1 VAGGTISVG
10 SSGAKC
16 RFACVA
22 DLRAAGAAVAF
33 EPCSASPTGFCLALR
48 AALNDAVRRTR
59 CRLLLLL
66 RLVLGFLGLGVGG
79 AASFGD
85 AAAVSHT
92 NPTGAAP
99 RNAFFTKLEH
109 ASKPKI
115 VDSATVSICS
125 FQQL

>member
-33 EPCSASPTGFCLALR
+33 EPCTASPTGFCLALR

-59 CRLLLLL
+59 CRLLLLF
-66 RLVLGFLGLGVGG
+66 RLVLGFLVLGVGASG
-79 AASFGD
+79 A

-92 NPTGAAP
+92 NPAGRPAMHFSSLHFFFIIYFI
-99 RNAFFTKLEH
+99 AFFLFSPLHIIINT
-109 ASKPKI
+109 
-115 VDSATVSICS
+115 
-125 FQQL
+125 F

>member
-33 EPCSASPTGFCLALR
+33 EPCTASPTGFCLALR

-59 CRLLLLL
+59 CRLLLLF
-66 RLVLGFLGLGVGG
+66 RLVLGFLVLGVGG
-79 AASFGD
+79 AASGA

-92 NPTGAAP
+92 NPAGRPAMLFSSLYFCFIIYFI
-99 RNAFFTKLEH
+99 AFFLFSPLHIIINT
-109 ASKPKI
+109 
-115 VDSATVSICS
+115 
-125 FQQL
+125 F